1 MLYKSQNNNFRFE
14 PLLSLQVKP
23 SDNQD
28 ISFISDSSH
37 INLEVCDLF
46 SPDTATVSIRA
57 NRRIQIKEMAAQA
70 AKTIKE
76 RAIDQFKPGMS
87 QHVFALT

>member
-1 MLYKSQNNNFRFE
+1 MLYKSQINIFRFD
-14 PLLSLQVKP
+14 PLLSLQVKS

-28 ISFISDSSH
+28 ISFISDNSH
-37 INLEVCDLF
+37 INLKICELL

-76 RAIDQFKPGMS
+76 RLSINLNRACHSMF
-87 QHVFALT
+87 HA